1 MEKNKYKGI
10 LFILMAAFFFA
21 LMNLFVRLSGDIP
34 SIQKSFFRN
43 LVALIFAYLILKKN
57 KIAFSGKK
65 ENLKHL
71 IWRSIFGTLGILF
84 NFYAV
89 DHLVLADASML
100 NKLSPFFA
108 ILFSFFL
115 LKEKISPVQLICVVV
130 AFIGAL
136 FIIKPTVVGMDM
148 IPSIIGLLGGLS
160 AGFAYTMVRILGQK
174 GEKGPFIVFFFSTF
188 SCVITL
194 PYLIFNYHPM
204 SLKQLFILLL
214 AGLAAAGGQFSI
226 TSAYC
231 YAPAKELSVYDY
243 SQVVFS
249 AFFGWIVFGQI
260 PDGYSWLGYVV
271 ICGTAIFMYL
281 YLRRKDKEK

>member
-1 MEKNKYKGI
+1 METNKNKYKGI

-21 LMNLFVRLSGDIP
+21 LMNLFVRLSGDLP

-43 LVALIFAYLILKKN
+43 LVALIFAFIILKKD
-57 KIAFSGKK
+57 KIGFSGKK
-65 ENLKHL
+65 ENLGYL
-71 IWRSIFGTLGILF
+71 VGRSVFGTLGILC

-89 DHLVLADASML
+89 DYLVLADATML

-115 LKEKISPVQLICVVV
+115 LKEKISPIQLICVII

-136 FIIKPTVVGMDM
+136 FIIKPTILGMD
-148 IPSIIGLLGGLS
+148 ILPSLIGLLGGMA
-160 AGFAYTMVRILGQK
+160 AGLAYTFVRMLGQR

-188 SCVITL
+188 SCLITL
-194 PYLIFNYHPM
+194 PYLVFYYHHM
-204 SLKQLFILLL
+204 SIIQLFILLL
-214 AGLAAAGGQFSI
+214 AGLSAAGGQFSI
-226 TSAYC
+226 TAAYC

-249 AFFGWIVFGQI
+249 AFLGWVVFGQI
-260 PDGYSWLGYVV
+260 PDKYSWLGYIT
-271 ICGTAIFMYL
+271 ICTIAIFMYL
-281 YLRRKDKEK
+281 HVKKTDK

>member
-1 MEKNKYKGI
+1 MEKTKYKGI

-21 LMNLFVRLSGDIP
+21 LMNPFVRLSGDIP

-43 LVALIFAYLILKKN
+43 LVALIFAFIILKKD
-57 KIAFSGKK
+57 KISFSGKK
-65 ENLKHL
+65 ENLGYL
-71 IWRSIFGTLGILF
+71 IGRSAFGTLGILC

-89 DHLVLADASML
+89 DHLVLADATML

-115 LKEKISPVQLICVVV
+115 LKEKISPVQFICVII

-136 FIIKPTVVGMDM
+136 FIIKPTVFGMDI
-148 IPSIIGLLGGLS
+148 IPSLIGLLGGMS
-160 AGFAYTMVRILGQK
+160 AGLAYTLVRILGQR

-188 SCVITL
+188 SCIVTL

-204 SLKQLFILLL
+204 SITQLFILLL
-214 AGLAAAGGQFSI
+214 AGLSAAGGQFSI
-226 TSAYC
+226 TAAYC

-249 AFFGWIVFGQI
+249 AFLGWLIFGQI
-260 PDGYSWLGYVV
+260 PDKYSWIGYII
-271 ICGTAIFMYL
+271 ICGIAIFMYV
-281 YLRRKDKEK
+281 YLKRTDKQK

>member
-1 MEKNKYKGI
+1 MEKTKYKGI

-43 LVALIFAYLILKKN
+43 LVALIFAFIILKKD
-57 KIAFSGKK
+57 KISFSGKK
-65 ENLKHL
+65 ENLGYL
-71 IWRSIFGTLGILF
+71 IGRSAFGTLGILC

-89 DHLVLADASML
+89 DHLVLADATML

-115 LKEKISPVQLICVVV
+115 LKEKISPVQFICVII

-136 FIIKPTVVGMDM
+136 FIIKPTVFGMD
-148 IPSIIGLLGGLS
+148 ILPSLIGLLGGMS
-160 AGFAYTMVRILGQK
+160 AGLAYTLVRILGQR

-188 SCVITL
+188 SCLVTL

-204 SLKQLFILLL
+204 SITQLFILLL
-214 AGLAAAGGQFSI
+214 AGLSAAGGQFSI
-226 TSAYC
+226 TAAYC
-231 YAPAKELSVYDY
+231 YAPEIGRAHV
-243 SQVVFS
+243 
-249 AFFGWIVFGQI
+249 
-260 PDGYSWLGYVV
+260 
-271 ICGTAIFMYL
+271 
-281 YLRRKDKEK
+281 